1 MPDPL
6 SDLIISSDDS
16 DDDKVSGVPNACL
29 CNLTFLPRGKIRTT
43 SCESRPTDFLPNY
56 YVFLDLCFYTAE
68 EDSNI

>member
-29 CNLTFLPRGKIRTT
+29 WNLTFIPRGKIRT
-43 SCESRPTDFLPNY
+43 SCESRPTDFLANY
-56 YVFLDLCFYTAE
+56 DVF
-68 EDSNI
+68 